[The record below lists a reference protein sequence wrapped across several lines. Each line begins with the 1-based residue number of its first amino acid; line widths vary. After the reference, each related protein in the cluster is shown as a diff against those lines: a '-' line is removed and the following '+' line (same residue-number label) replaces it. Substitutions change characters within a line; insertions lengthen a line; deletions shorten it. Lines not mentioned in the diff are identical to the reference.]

1 MEKLKLGVIGLGARG
16 GYLVDLFLTMD
27 NVTVTALCDVYEDR
41 VESAS
46 ARVEASC
53 GKKPF
58 GSTDY
63 RELADRKLCDAVVI
77 STGWED
83 HVDISVYFMEAG
95 IPVGLEVGGAYSLE
109 DCFRLVR
116 CQEKTRTPFMFLE
129 NCCYGRTE
137 LMVLNMVRQGVL
149 GDIVHAGGGYMHD
162 LRTEVLF
169 GKENRHYRLKNYIER
184 NCHNYPTHDL
194 GPIGV
199 ILDFNYGNRPVA
211 LSSMA
216 SKAAGLN
223 EYAKDHPEV
232 NPDFKDLAFR
242 QGDVVVTNIM
252 CANGATVTLKLDTTL
267 PRPYSRGFTIQGTK
281 GMYQE
286 DGNYVF
292 IDGKYPEELH
302 WNWSPE
308 WNNALKYAEE
318 YDHPIWK
325 RFLNEGVR
333 GGHGGM
339 DYLIYNEFFEDVLKA
354 RPFPIDV
361 YDAAILMAITPLS
374 AASIANGSAPVE
386 IPDFTGGRWKTRKE
400 ATDRFA

>member
-223 EYAKDHPEV
+223 EYAKEHPEV

>member
-116 CQEKTRTPFMFLE
+116 YQEKTRTPFMFLE

-223 EYAKDHPEV
+223 EYAKEHPEV

-386 IPDFTGGRWKTRKE
+386 IPDFTGGKWKTRKE

>member
-27 NVTVTALCDVYEDR
+27 NVVVTALCDVYEDR
-41 VESAS
+41 VNSCS
-46 ARVEASC
+46 DRVVAAC
-53 GKKPF
+53 GEKPF
-58 GSTDY
+58 GTVDY
-63 RELADRKLCDAVVI
+63 KEIAAKKACDAVVI
-77 STGWED
+77 SSGWED
-83 HVDISVYFMEAG
+83 HVDISVCFMEAG
-95 IPVGLEVGGAYSLE
+95 IPVGLEVGGAYSVE
-109 DCFRLVR
+109 DCFRLVSTY
-116 CQEKTRTPFMFLE
+116 EKTRTPFMFLE

-137 LMVLNMVRQGVL
+137 LMVLNMVQQGVL
-149 GDIVHAGGGYMHD
+149 GEIVHAGGGYMHD

-169 GKENRHYRLKNYIER
+169 GKQNRHYRLNNYINR

-199 ILDFNYGNRPVA
+199 ILDFNYGNRPVY
-211 LSSMA
+211 LTSIA

-223 EYAKDHPEV
+223 EYAKEHPEV
-232 NPDFKDLAFR
+232 DPQFRDLKFK
-242 QGDVVVTNIM
+242 QGDIVVTNIM

-308 WNNALKYAEE
+308 WNNAVKYQEE

-339 DYLIYNEFFEDVLKA
+339 DYLIYNEFFEDALKGK
-354 RPFPIDV
+354 PFPIDV

-374 AASIANGSAPVE
+374 ARSIANGSAPVE
-386 IPDFTGGRWKTRKE
+386 IPDFTGGAWKTRTGSAE
-400 ATDRFA
+400 RFV